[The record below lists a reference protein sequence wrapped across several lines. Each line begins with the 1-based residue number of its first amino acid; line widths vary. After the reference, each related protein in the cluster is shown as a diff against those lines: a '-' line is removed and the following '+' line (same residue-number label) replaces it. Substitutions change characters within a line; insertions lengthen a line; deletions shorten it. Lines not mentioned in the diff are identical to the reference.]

1 MTRPPTEAAYC
12 IFGFGSNSSR
22 NACACSSRRATGT
35 PVALFLSCKQPGKL
49 DSEQPEIYLTG
60 ELRFWPSAA
69 FTERGDAGNCST
81 VAC

>member
-1 MTRPPTEAAYC
+1 MTKTNAGAVARTGGRGRRRLAV
-12 IFGFGSNSSR
+12 SR
-22 NACACSSRRATGT
+22 TTRKRAIGT
-35 PVALFLSCKQPGKL
+35 PVALFYRANSQASS

-69 FTERGDAGNCST
+69 FTERADAGNCST